1 MGGSHVRQVKI
12 RVRAV
17 AGAVCA
23 GVCGDTPGV
32 TATEIKIGGVFPFSG
47 PASSIGL
54 VGKGVLAYVQL
65 INDRGGINGRKINYI
80 AMDDAYSPPKSVEHI
95 RKLVDGDEVSFIFS
109 QLGTAGNTAT
119 AKYLAVKG
127 VPSIAIVSG
136 SSKFTNVQDYPLMT
150 TGLVSYDVEG
160 QIYAKYLSRTVPTGK
175 YAILYQNDDLG
186 KDYVNAFRTF
196 LKSDF
201 DKRVV
206 TAAYEVTE
214 PTVDSQVVNLK
225 SSGAE
230 AFFIAG
236 TPKFAAQAIRKAAE
250 IGWKP
255 TVIIDFPSSSIA
267 GTLKPAGLDKSVGV
281 IVGTI
286 NKDPTDPKWA
296 NDEGMKAYLAF
307 FEKYLPGSDISNTS
321 YLTGYQQGILLEQ
334 ILKQCGDDLSRA
346 NILRQAKSLKDVE
359 ISTALP
365 GIKVNTS
372 AKNNMVWTQMRLQR
386 WNGTSWELFGDVL
399 DAARSDRHERTDA
412 KSAIAAFVAAEA
424 CGPLS
429 FRHRDR
435 LAHRRRSDPSLWL
448 RRCGASHSEIGRCA
462 APSWR
467 RTGRPGRHA
476 CLEQFSPF
484 RD

>member
-1 MGGSHVRQVKI
+1 MFGKI
-12 RVRAV
+12 RLGSVALALALSAPAV
-17 AGAVCA
+17 AADA
-23 GVCGDTPGV
+23 PGV
-32 TATEIKIGGVFPFSG
+32 TPTEIKIGGVFPFSG

-65 INDRGGINGRKINYI
+65 INDRGGVNNRKINYI
-80 AMDDAYSPPKSVEHI
+80 AMDDAYSPPKAVEHI
-95 RKLVDGDEVSFIFS
+95 RKLVDSDEVSFIFS
-109 QLGTAGNTAT
+109 QLGTPGNSAT
-119 AKYLAVKG
+119 AKYLAAKG
-127 VPSIAIVSG
+127 VPTIAIVSG
-136 SSKFTNVQDYPLMT
+136 SSKFTNVQEFPRTT

-160 QIYAKYLSRTVPTGK
+160 QIYAKYLTKAVPTGK

-281 IVGTI
+281 IVGTT
-286 NKDPTDPKWA
+286 NKDPTDPSWDDDK
-296 NDEGMKAYLAF
+296 GIKAYRTF
-307 FEKYLPGSDISNTS
+307 FGKYLPGADISNTS

-334 ILKQCGDDLSRA
+334 ILKQCGDDLSRD
-346 NILRQAKSLKDVE
+346 NILRQAKSLRDVV
-359 ISTALP
+359 IPTALP
-365 GIKVNTS
+365 GIVVNTS
-372 AKNNMVWTQMRLQR
+372 PTNNMVWTQMRLQR
-386 WNGTSWELFGDVL
+386 WNGISWELFGDVL
-399 DAARSDRHERTDA
+399 DAA
-412 KSAIAAFVAAEA
+412 
-424 CGPLS
+424 
-429 FRHRDR
+429 
-435 LAHRRRSDPSLWL
+435 
-448 RRCGASHSEIGRCA
+448 SE
-462 APSWR
+462 
-467 RTGRPGRHA
+467 
-476 CLEQFSPF
+476 
-484 RD
+484 